1 MGLAG
6 ASRIAAGADHACA
19 IAGGQLRCW
28 GDNSEGEIGDGT
40 SGNDRPAPRL
50 TAMLT
55 VTGPVAAADNATCA
69 QTATGLSCWG
79 DNSFGQLGNGTL
91 SVALRPVEVA
101 FP

>member
-1 MGLAG
+1 
-6 ASRIAAGADHACA
+6 
-19 IAGGQLRCW
+19 
-28 GDNSEGEIGDGT
+28 
-40 SGNDRPAPRL
+40 
-50 TAMLT
+50 MLT

-79 DNSFGQLGNGTL
+79 DNSFGQLGDGTTTSRPRPTPVKMIGPGAHPVVGRAHACALGSGGEVDCWGDNSFGQLGNGTL